1 MEKEKDREATF
12 IFNLPHNQPNNNNN
26 SSSSSSSL
34 SLSRIIN
41 DIPLD
46 GF

>member
-12 IFNLPHNQPNNNNN
+12 IFNLPHNQPNNNN
-26 SSSSSSSL
+26 SSSSSSL

>member
-12 IFNLPHNQPNNNNN
+12 IFNLPHNQPNNNN